1 MAALALTGMYV
12 ELNSSASI
20 NDHVKKA
27 TLTLDVA
34 DLDSTTMG
42 DDWKESTAGVKSG
55 SLSIEFL
62 DDFAVGAVDGF
73 LWGVFGTVVQFKI
86 RADDAAVSTS
96 NPSYF
101 GNVLINKHTL
111 GGSHGD
117 LAMKSLDFPL
127 SGAITRSTSQ

>member
-1 MAALALTGMYV
+1 MAAFALTGMYV
-12 ELNSSASI
+12 EINSSASL
-20 NDHVKKA
+20 NAWVKKA

-55 SLSIEFL
+55 SLSLEFV
-62 DDFAVGAVDGF
+62 DDAAVSSVDNL
-73 LWGVFGTVVQFKI
+73 LWNIFGTVVQFKV
-86 RADDAAVSTS
+86 RPDDASVSTS

-111 GGSHGD
+111 GGSHGE
-117 LAMKSLDFPL
+117 LAMKQLDFPI
-127 SGAITRSTSQ
+127 SGAVTRSTTQ

>member
-12 ELNSSASI
+12 EINSSASI

-55 SLSIEFL
+55 TLSIEFL
-62 DDFAVGAVDGF
+62 DDFAVGDVDDF
-73 LWGVFGTVVQFKI
+73 LWGVFGTVVQFKV
-86 RADDAAVSTS
+86 RADDASVSTS

-117 LAMKSLDFPL
+117 LAMKQLDFPL
-127 SGAITRSTSQ
+127 SGAVTRSTTQ